1 MGGLD
6 LRRIF
11 GIIRRT
17 MFVCL
22 YTPVWPDLASS
33 SLSAELL
40 AIVPRITIAT
50 DLVWADA
57 RGLDAHSVALEA
69 LTRAAGCGIEGVRVG
84 VARVAIVAELA
95 ARTAE
100 PLTAAIIEDDDAV
113 AFISS
118 IPLTIF
124 AGHERLLALLDGV
137 GVSTCGDLA
146 ALERAAVE
154 VRFGAEAVEL
164 WQWSRAIDA
173 RRVFTR
179 TAPER
184 LHASTDFIDYVVTD
198 PERLVFV
205 ANALFTSLCDQLGA
219 RGEHAR
225 RIQLTL
231 SLGNRTSWQRVIR
244 PARPTASRS
253 VWLRLARALFERLT
267 VPDAVT
273 GVEIEVMATEAAGAV
288 QGDLFDPGFATA
300 SAVDDAVARLIELQG
315 QVIVEPNR
323 NSHPLIESRASWI
336 PAMPLSA
343 MADNL
348 VAPELRLQL
357 LPDPRE
363 VMVETVSRRD
373 HLIPVRYRDRE
384 WKQLVSA
391 AGPDRISGG
400 KWDAAYAREYF
411 RGVTVDG
418 QLVWLF
424 RDGRQDRWYLHGWW
438 D

>member
-1 MGGLD
+1 
-6 LRRIF
+6 
-11 GIIRRT
+11 
-17 MFVCL
+17 MFMCL
-22 YTPVWPDLASS
+22 YAPAWPDLATSP
-33 SLSAELL
+33 LSAELL
-40 AIVPRITIAT
+40 AIVPRITIAS

-57 RGLDAHSVALEA
+57 RGLNVHGVAFEA
-69 LTRAAGCGIEGVRVG
+69 LSRAAACEIGDVRVG

-95 ARTAE
+95 ARTAA
-100 PLTAAIIEDDDAV
+100 PLTAAIIEDDDAA

-137 GVSTCGDLA
+137 GIRTCGELA
-146 ALERAAVE
+146 ALEREPVE

-164 WQWSRAIDA
+164 WQWSRGIDP
-173 RRVFTR
+173 RRVFSR

-205 ANALFTSLCDQLGA
+205 ANSLFTSLGDQRRA

-225 RIQLTL
+225 RVQLTL

-244 PARPTASRS
+244 PARPTASRA
-253 VWLRLARALFERLT
+253 VWLRLARALLERLT

-273 GVEIEVMATEAAGAV
+273 GVEIEVIATEPASAV

-300 SAVDDAVARLIELQG
+300 TAVEDAVARLIEVQG
-315 QVIVEPNR
+315 NVVVTPDRTE
-323 NSHPLIESRASWI
+323 HPLMEKRTNWL
-336 PAMPLSA
+336 PADALSA
-343 MADNL
+343 MAVN
-348 VAPELRLQL
+348 VSGPEMRLQL
-357 LPDPRE
+357 LPEPRE
-363 VMVETVSRRD
+363 VMVETVRRRD
-373 HLIPVRYRDRE
+373 HMIPVRYRDRE
-384 WKQLVSA
+384 WRELVSA

-400 KWDAAYAREYF
+400 KWEAAYAREYF
-411 RGVTVDG
+411 RGVTVEG

-424 RDGRQDRWYLHGWW
+424 RDGRHDRWYLHGYW